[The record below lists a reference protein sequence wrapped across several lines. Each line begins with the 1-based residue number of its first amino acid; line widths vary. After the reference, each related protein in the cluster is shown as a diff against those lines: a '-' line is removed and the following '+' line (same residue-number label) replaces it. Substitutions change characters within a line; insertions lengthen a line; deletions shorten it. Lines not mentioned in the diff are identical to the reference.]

1 MIVAFEAYNLYD
13 FFLIWLFHFMNL
25 VLETTW
31 KQARNETFKVREM
44 KQLNL
49 TKNHK
54 GCIFQMLQSQ
64 NYGL

>member
-54 GCIFQMLQSQ
+54 GCILQMLQSQ